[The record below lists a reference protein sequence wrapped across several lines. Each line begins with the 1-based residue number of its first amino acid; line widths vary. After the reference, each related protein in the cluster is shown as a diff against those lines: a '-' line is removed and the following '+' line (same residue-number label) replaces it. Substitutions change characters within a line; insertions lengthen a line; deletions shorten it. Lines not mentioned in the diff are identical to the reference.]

1 MESLAALVLM
11 RVGGVIILFV
21 KFGGRLVYLGTCIIC
36 ACNASST
43 CMFLIE
49 IWLINLDK

>member
-43 CMFLIE
+43 CTLYVPHWNMV
-49 IWLINLDK
+49 N